1 MTFAYDIH
9 RKEIEM
15 AKERITISVDMML
28 IERIQVEADNQKRSL
43 SNMIAYIIEKW
54 LEQENRYV
62 TVEWRKDES

>member
-1 MTFAYDIH
+1 
-9 RKEIEM
+9 M
-15 AKERITISVDMML
+15 AEARQVKERITISIDMGL
-28 IERIQVEADNQKRSL
+28 IERVQVEADNQKRSL